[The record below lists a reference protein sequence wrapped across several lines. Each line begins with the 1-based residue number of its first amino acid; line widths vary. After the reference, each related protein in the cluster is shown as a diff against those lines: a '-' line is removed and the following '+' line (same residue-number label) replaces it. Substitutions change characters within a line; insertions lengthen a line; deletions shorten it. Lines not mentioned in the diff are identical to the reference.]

1 MPRHCAARQSR
12 TVTRLGDFVPWPLE
26 PPCGSLHLSD
36 EINDGVT
43 LKTKMS
49 VIHLS
54 RKFSTIDLIRFGIE
68 IKLGFS

>member
-1 MPRHCAARQSR
+1 MPRHWVARLLR
-12 TVTRLGDFVPWPLE
+12 PVTRLGDFVPWPLE

-36 EINDGVT
+36 EIDDGVT
-43 LKTKMS
+43 LKIKMP

-54 RKFSTIDLIRFGIE
+54 RKFSTIYLIRFGIE